1 MGVALGIDFGGT
13 KVLAGAIDVDSGEV
27 LATAKKRTNAGD
39 NANQMMERLFEVGA
53 EAAQK
58 AKVKLE
64 DLIGVGVGLAGQI
77 DTDKGILL
85 GAPNLSQST
94 VDLPMADLLTRHFG
108 VPARLRNDVQV
119 AALGEGA
126 FGAGQG
132 HPEFVCVFIG
142 TGIGG
147 ALVRDGKLV
156 PGAAGACG
164 EVGHMVIDANGRLC
178 GCGGRGHLEAYA
190 SRTAITKALLGEL
203 KRGRQSILVDQ
214 LGSGSESEPG
224 GTAIR
229 SGALA
234 KAIDAGDEL
243 AFDIVHEAAQYLG
256 YGLASVINLLNP
268 ALVILGGGVI
278 EAVDQFFKFA
288 VRNAQREALPT
299 SAKSVEIVRAG
310 LGDNAGIVGA
320 ALLNSPRFAQIS
332 SPG

>member
-1 MGVALGIDFGGT
+1 M
-13 KVLAGAIDVDSGEV
+13 
-27 LATAKKRTNAGD
+27 
-39 NANQMMERLFEVGA
+39 
-53 EAAQK
+53 
-58 AKVKLE
+58 
-64 DLIGVGVGLAGQI
+64 IGVGVGLAGQI

-156 PGAAGACG
+156 PGAAGASG

-203 KRGRQSILVDQ
+203 KRGRQSILADG
-214 LGSGSESEPG
+214 LAGSK
-224 GTAIR
+224 ANRAARR
-229 SGALA
+229 SALA
-234 KAIDAGDEL
+234 
-243 AFDIVHEAAQYLG
+243 
-256 YGLASVINLLNP
+256 
-268 ALVILGGGVI
+268 
-278 EAVDQFFKFA
+278 
-288 VRNAQREALPT
+288 T
-299 SAKSVEIVRAG
+299 W
-310 LGDNAGIVGA
+310 
-320 ALLNSPRFAQIS
+320 PRRSTPGMNWRSIS
-332 SPG
+332 STRLPDIWATG